1 MDFFNFF
8 IKREDYCWINNVEL
22 VIKITDYKVFD
33 EEFANL
39 PRVQR
44 VQPHWEYFSNKGII
58 KIDLGCH
65 IVAYLN
71 ENKCNFTLES
81 LFEIKEDS
89 EHLVTVDL
97 ELFKSFGIPFINI
110 DYRLNNKNY
119 LNFYYSNQV
128 INYTDFTTK
137 NFTNES
143 FLKRKAYLMMI
154 KDNQYIKDITNYVK
168 LFLNN
173 RNKINVEMIL
183 LNYPINIS
191 LNKLILKVI

>member
-8 IKREDYCWINNVEL
+8 RKRQQNCWINCIEL

-58 KIDLGCH
+58 KIDLGGH

-71 ENKCNFTLES
+71 KNKCDFSLES
-81 LFEIKEDS
+81 LFEIQLDS
-89 EHLVTVDL
+89 EYLVTVDL
-97 ELFKSFGIPFINI
+97 DLFKSFGIPFINI
-110 DYRLNNKNY
+110 DYRFNNKDY
-119 LNFYYSNQV
+119 INFYYSNQT
-128 INYTDFTTK
+128 IKYTDFTTK
-137 NFTNES
+137 NFTNEG
-143 FLKRKAYLMMI
+143 FLKRKAFLMMLN
-154 KDNQYIKDITNYVK
+154 DNQYINDITSYVK
-168 LFLNN
+168 SFLNN
-173 RNKINVEMIL
+173 SNKINTEIIL
-183 LNYPINIS
+183 LNYAINIS